1 MNYKDTKIGFF
12 ATFGPAEKKPE
23 HPEHKASIGF
33 TAAVAKNGNDDPT
46 HESSIGFT
54 AKLPERK
61 PEKPHPQ
68 MDFDF

>member
-1 MNYKDTKIGFF
+1 MDYKDTKIGF
-12 ATFGPAEKKPE
+12 AAQLDPNAKKPDT
-23 HPEHKASIGF
+23 KISIGF
-33 TAAVAKNGNDDPT
+33 CAALSKHGNGDPT

-68 MDFDF
+68 MDLDF